1 MRCEMPVTWLLF
13 CLPKIETKKTQ
24 MDKTQSEP
32 LILVIEDDEALGSL
46 IAYFLRRGNFRTVIA
61 RDGIEGLQLAR
72 ELSPALVL
80 CDSSLPELNGVRVIR
95 ALREDPATARI
106 PLILMSG
113 CEKPIRL
120 GAPSM
125 DAFLKKPFAMDEMLG
140 LVRCFTHDV
149 FGHESPLSLAFA

>member
-1 MRCEMPVTWLLF
+1 LKQKT
-13 CLPKIETKKTQ
+13 TQ

-32 LILVIEDDEALGSL
+32 LILVIEDDEALSSL
-46 IAYFLRRGNFRTVIA
+46 ITYFLRRGNFRTVIA
-61 RDGIEGLQLAR
+61 RDGIEGLQTAR
-72 ELSPALVL
+72 QLSPALVL

-95 ALREDPATARI
+95 ALREDPATALI

-113 CEKPIRL
+113 CEQPVRL

-140 LVRCFTHDV
+140 LVRCFTHEV
-149 FGHESPLSLAFA
+149 FRHESPLAPAFA

>member
-1 MRCEMPVTWLLF
+1 MRREIPVAWLLF
-13 CLPKIETKKTQ
+13 CLLKLKQKLTL

-46 IAYFLRRGNFRTVIA
+46 ISHFLRRGNFRAVIA

-95 ALREDPATARI
+95 ALRDDPATARM

-113 CEKPIRL
+113 CEQPVRL

-125 DAFLKKPFAMDEMLG
+125 DAFLKKPFAMEEMLG

-149 FGHESPLSLAFA
+149 FGHESPLALAFA